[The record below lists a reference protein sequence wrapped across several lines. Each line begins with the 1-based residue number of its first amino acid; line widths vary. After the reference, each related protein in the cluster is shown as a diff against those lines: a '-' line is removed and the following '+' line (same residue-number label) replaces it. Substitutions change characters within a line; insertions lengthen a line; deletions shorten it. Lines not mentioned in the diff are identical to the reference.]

1 MVIGFD
7 ELHRR
12 IKEERL
18 IENLSERELQNPEGV
33 GLDLRIGKVFRI
45 DGSAG
50 SLDMAR
56 DKSPQVGSVD
66 SPQAGKAL
74 LGVTERETPNAIS
87 IAEYKEGQPVS
98 VTLKPG
104 EYLLTESVEKFNMPL
119 DLLGILKPR
128 TTLQRSGVFARMSAI
143 DPGYSGT
150 IHPALFNAGPCEVT
164 IELGARYVNV
174 FFLAITGTTSAYR
187 GQWQGGRV
195 ATDGKE
201 TQV

>member
-45 DGSAG
+45 E
-50 SLDMAR
+50 
-56 DKSPQVGSVD
+56 
-66 SPQAGKAL
+66 GKAL
-74 LGVTERETPNAIS
+74 LGVTERETPNATLV
-87 IAEYKEGQPVS
+87 AEYIEGQVAS

-104 EYLLTESVEKFNMPL
+104 DYFLTESIERFNMPL

-174 FFLAITGTTSAYR
+174 FFLAITGKTIAYR